1 MKIFRISNILL
12 LLVAVSCGV
21 LLFWTSQA
29 VQKKESELA
38 AIRKNL
44 DQENDT
50 LRVLGVEWDYL
61 NRPQRLEKLAG
72 EILGMKAANV
82 TEIVKNAGDIPEPV
96 IAATESELYEGGI
109 MQPASLTAAPAR
121 EQKKPVQSA
130 TKDVVVMPSAAER
143 QSFERLIESLDAEGA
158 Q

>member
-29 VQKKESELA
+29 VQQKESELA

-44 DQENDT
+44 NQENGT
-50 LRVLGVEWDYL
+50 LRVLSVEWDYL

-72 EILGMKAANV
+72 ELLGMKAASV
-82 TEIVKNAGDIPEPV
+82 TEMVKNIGEIPEPV
-96 IAATESELYEGGI
+96 IAATESEMFEGGI
-109 MQPASLTAAPAR
+109 MQPASLSTAPAP
-121 EQKKPVQSA
+121 EAKKIVQSA

-143 QSFERLIESLDAEGA
+143 QSFDRLIESLDTDGA